1 MATEQNMFLLMLL
14 INTRL
19 CRYTE
24 LKEANGDYNREME
37 QMNQELDHLS
47 SR

>member
-1 MATEQNMFLLMLL
+1 MMLL
-14 INTRL
+14 IKTQL
-19 CRYTE
+19 YRYTE